1 MGDADTV
8 RRVPLEI
15 FNEGDV
21 GLINEIFT
29 PDFVEHVTSPGF
41 PEGRAGLRAFVL
53 GMRQAFPDFRYE
65 VLAQVDD
72 GDLHV
77 LYVQASGTMTGDF
90 MAIPATGLSATWLE
104 MHMAR
109 MRGGWI
115 VEHWAVLDQLGMLQ
129 QLGVLPAV

>member
-1 MGDADTV
+1 MGDADVV
-8 RRVPLEI
+8 RRVALEI
-15 FNEGDV
+15 FNEGNV
-21 GLINEIFT
+21 ALINEIFT

-53 GMRQAFPDFRYE
+53 GMRGAFPDFHYE
-65 VLAQVDD
+65 ILEQLDD

-77 LYVQASGTMTGDF
+77 LYVQASGTMAGDF
-90 MAIPATGLSATWLE
+90 MNLTATGRSATWLE

-129 QLGVLPAV
+129 QLGALPAA